1 MTDSSLPPPAQTISY
16 PAEPRSSSRYAQE
29 RVDPHVIVL
38 FGATGDLA
46 RRKLLPGMAHLVL
59 SDLAPDI
66 RIVGTS
72 LEEMDD
78 AAFRAFACEAVE
90 QFGLHELHP
99 RAVGHLRRQPVLRPA
114 VRRPG
119 GAGRRGRP
127 RGGGAR

>member
-38 FGATGDLA
+38 VGATGDLA

-78 AAFRAFACEAVE
+78 AEFRAFACEAVE
-90 QFGLHELHP
+90 QFGGHELTP
-99 RAVGHLRRQPVLRPA
+99 EQWDTFDDNLSYVPQS
-114 VRRPG
+114 
-119 GAGRRGRP
+119 AGP
-127 RGGGAR
+127 